1 MRTRL
6 PAALLLLLSALF
18 VAGGT
23 TPPASVT
30 AAVHAQIARA
40 ADHQQILPH
49 PARPHAHAGK
59 GVHAVGGGG
68 LAVLTARPPYGRHAH
83 LATAVDVRPR
93 ALGGEHLRRAP
104 ARAPPSSTSLT

>member
-6 PAALLLLLSALF
+6 PAALLLLLSTLF
-18 VAGGT
+18 LAGGS

-40 ADHQQILPH
+40 ADHHQVLPD
-49 PARPHAHAGK
+49 PARPHVHAGK

-68 LAVLTARPPYGRHAH
+68 LAVLTAGPPYGTHAR
-83 LATAVDVRPR
+83 LATAVAPRPR
-93 ALGGEHLRRAP
+93 ALGGEHHRRAP
-104 ARAPPSSTSLT
+104 ARAPPPSTPLT